1 MGAGSH
7 AGRARHGQGHRPASA
22 ATLGL
27 KYPNRAQPHPLIIL
41 RIIKIVWERGEFHN
55 ASPDGCEACN
65 FRLDVV
71 VMVFSPGGSS
81 REEVRG

>member
-7 AGRARHGQGHRPASA
+7 AGRARQGQGHRPASA

-41 RIIKIVWERGEFHN
+41 GITKKMFGTEE
-55 ASPDGCEACN
+55 N
-65 FRLDVV
+65 FTVILLRSAKHVIL
-71 VMVFSPGGSS
+71 G
-81 REEVRG
+81 